1 MSVTT
6 RPVMKAQ
13 PSAATS
19 GVVVLVGEMGTGK
32 STVGSGVAHALR
44 CAFVDLDA
52 QITKSAKCTV
62 SEIFARGGESEF
74 RVIETDVL
82 ATVLDDARGQIAQ
95 QTANSVVVATGGGA
109 IISQVN
115 RDKIVSAADHIIW
128 LDAHVDDL
136 VKRTSSSKTSRP
148 LLATNPQQVLSSLS
162 NERASLYEQIAT
174 SKIDTTGK
182 QIEQVIDA
190 VLQILRQ
197 SEGI

>member
-1 MSVTT
+1 
-6 RPVMKAQ
+6 MKAQ
-13 PSAATS
+13 PSEATS
-19 GVVVLVGEMGTGK
+19 GVVVLVGVMGTGK

>member
-13 PSAATS
+13 PSEATS
-19 GVVVLVGEMGTGK
+19 GVVVLVGVMGTGK

>member
-19 GVVVLVGEMGTGK
+19 GVVVLVGVMGTGK